1 MSIGLITST
10 TYSGKTKDAFLA
22 GLRANGWEGNPT
34 VASGAKTV
42 VSIVPYSAEG
52 NYGNLMQVI
61 QSWNQDSDINLIVSV
76 GGLITA
82 LASNQSTNTPF
93 IALYGTAP
101 NPNFR
106 SKFLGGVDLDLI
118 GQDSA
123 RNAEL
128 SNSFGIDPASISL
141 IWNAKSAMGR
151 DERNAWARNGWS
163 LNEQVRNNK
172 DQDITDAI
180 AKAKSNGA
188 KGIVV
193 SGDPF
198 FTNRM
203 DVLVD
208 AANKSRLK
216 VCYPFEVYKSAVPS
230 PNAATSR
237 LLGPDLVSA
246 YQEMGGKAAMI
257 LTALKAGKEAPDTG
271 VTKAKAKKYGIKTR
285 EPTKS

>member
-1 MSIGLITST
+1 MSIGLITTT

-34 VASGAKTV
+34 VAAGAKTV
-42 VSIVPYSAEG
+42 VSIVAYSAEG
-52 NYGNLMQVI
+52 NYGNLLQVI
-61 QSWNQDSDINLIVSV
+61 QSWNQDPDINLIVSV
-76 GGLITA
+76 GGLIAA
-82 LASNQSTNTPF
+82 LASSHSTSTPF

-101 NPNFR
+101 NSNFG
-106 SKFLGGVDLDLI
+106 SKFCGGVNLDLI
-118 GQDSA
+118 GQDPA
-123 RNAEL
+123 RNAL
-128 SNSFGIDPASISL
+128 LANTFKIDSKSISL

-151 DERNAWARNGWS
+151 DEQKAWANKHWP
-163 LNEQVRNNK
+163 LNVQVKNNK

-216 VCYPFEVYKSAVPS
+216 ICYPFEVYKDAVPS
-230 PNAATSR
+230 PNAATSQIF
-237 LLGPDLVSA
+237 GPNLVSA
-246 YQEMGGKAAMI
+246 YEEMGGKAATI
-257 LTALKAGKEAPDTG
+257 LTALKAGKEAPDMH
-271 VTKAKAKKYGIKTR
+271 VTKAQPKPYGIKAR
-285 EPTKS
+285 GRTKS